1 LSRISRGS
9 LGSRN
14 SRARAI
20 AAGWTLAAA
29 LSASLAGCSKTEASG
44 KTEASEAPPVYAEV
58 APFELVE
65 RSGKP
70 VHREDLL
77 GRPWVASFLFTR
89 CTGPC
94 PRVAGTLRALQAR
107 LRDKG
112 DGGPRIVTISVD
124 PTFDT
129 PEVLKRYADDL
140 GADSAGWWFLTGDET
155 AVRKLI
161 RESFL
166 SPVERA
172 PEGSA
177 PPGEAVSHRTQL
189 AAVDPKGRVRG
200 FFAGESEEDLDRL
213 VALLDLL
220 AREPR

>member
-1 LSRISRGS
+1 MTGFLQGT
-9 LGSRN
+9 
-14 SRARAI
+14 RARRF
-20 AAGWTLAAA
+20 AAGWILALA
-29 LSASLAGCSKTEASG
+29 LAIGLASHFAGCSHSA
-44 KTEASEAPPVYAEV
+44 ASELPPVYAEV
-58 APFELVE
+58 GPFELVE

-70 VHREDLL
+70 VRRDDLL
-77 GRPWVASFLFTR
+77 GRPWVASFVFTR

-94 PRVAGTLRALQAR
+94 PRVVGTLRDLQAR
-107 LRDKG
+107 LRG
-112 DGGPRIVTISVD
+112 EGSGGPRIVTISVD

-129 PEVLKRYADDL
+129 PEVLRRYADDL
-140 GADSAGWWFLTGDET
+140 GADPEGWWFLTGDET

-172 PEGSA
+172 PEGTV

-200 FFAGESEEDLDRL
+200 FFAGESAEDLDRL

>member
-1 LSRISRGS
+1 MTAFLQGT
-9 LGSRN
+9 
-14 SRARAI
+14 RARRF
-20 AAGWTLAAA
+20 AAGWILAFGLAP
-29 LSASLAGCSKTEASG
+29 SFASCSKTA
-44 KTEASEAPPVYAEV
+44 ASEPPQIYAEV

-70 VHREDLL
+70 VHRDDLL
-77 GRPWVASFLFTR
+77 GRPWVASFVFTR
-89 CTGPC
+89 CSGPC
-94 PRVAGTLRALQAR
+94 PRVVGTLRELQAR
-107 LRDKG
+107 LREKG
-112 DGGPRIVTISVD
+112 ETGPRIVTISVD

-129 PEVLKRYADDL
+129 PEVLRRYAADL
-140 GADSAGWWFLTGDET
+140 GADPARWWFLTGDEA

-172 PEGSA
+172 PEGTV
-177 PPGEAVSHRTQL
+177 PPGESVSHRTQL

-200 FFAGESEEDLDRL
+200 FFAGESDQDLDRL
-213 VALLDLL
+213 VGLLDLL

>member
-1 LSRISRGS
+1 MNGLPQ
-9 LGSRN
+9 GSRV
-14 SRARAI
+14 RRI
-20 AAGWTLAAA
+20 AAGWTLALAQAIGVAVALAA
-29 LSASLAGCSKTEASG
+29 CSRTA
-44 KTEASEAPPVYAEV
+44 ASEPPPVYAEV
-58 APFELVE
+58 APFDLVE
-65 RSGKP
+65 RSGEP

-77 GRPWVASFLFTR
+77 GRPWVASFVFTR

-94 PRVAGTLRALQAR
+94 PRVVGTLRKLQAR
-107 LRDKG
+107 LVVKG

-140 GADSAGWWFLTGDET
+140 GADPVRWWFLTGDEA
-155 AVRKLI
+155 AVRTLI
-161 RESFL
+161 RGSFL

-172 PEGSA
+172 PEGTV
-177 PPGEAVSHRTQL
+177 PPGESVSHRTQL

>member
-1 LSRISRGS
+1 MSPSSRGFR
-9 LGSRN
+9 G

-20 AAGWTLAAA
+20 AAGWTLALA
-29 LSASLAGCSKTEASG
+29 LSASLTGCSKTEAS
-44 KTEASEAPPVYAEV
+44 EPPPVYAEI
-58 APFELVE
+58 APFDLVE
-65 RSGKP
+65 RSGHP

-77 GRPWVASFLFTR
+77 GRSWVASFVFTR

-94 PRVAGTLRALQAR
+94 PRVVGTLRKLEGR
-107 LRDKG
+107 LHEKG
-112 DGGPRIVTISVD
+112 VDGARIVTISVD

-129 PEVLKRYADDL
+129 PEVLRRYADDL
-140 GADSAGWWFLTGDET
+140 GADPAGWWFLTGEEA

-172 PEGSA
+172 PEGTV

-189 AAVDPKGRVRG
+189 AVVDPKGRVRG

-213 VALLDLL
+213 VALLDFL